1 MKQIVLPIIFSCIVS
16 QVLCL
21 KCYEWSDKTQLGET
35 VECPPE
41 ANACLK
47 AEAEVYK
54 TKGYARSCGMLEGD
68 AQDGDCIET
77 NTNDFGEAHVC
88 FCTSD
93 LCNQA
98 SSIVCNATYI
108 SVLLSIILC
117 QILRFMS

>member
-1 MKQIVLPIIFSCIVS
+1 MGKVIHFVKMKIYLILLILFCIAS
-16 QVLCL
+16 KGLCL

-68 AQDGDCIET
+68 AQDGDCIGPTRMILEKHKYVFVLVT
-77 NTNDFGEAHVC
+77 C
-88 FCTSD
+88 
-93 LCNQA
+93 
-98 SSIVCNATYI
+98 ATK
-108 SVLLSIILC
+108 L
-117 QILRFMS
+117 

>member
-1 MKQIVLPIIFSCIVS
+1 MTQIDYEIFS
-16 QVLCL
+16 L
-21 KCYEWSDKTQLGET
+21 
-35 VECPPE
+35 
-41 ANACLK
+41 
-47 AEAEVYK
+47 EVYK

-117 QILRFMS
+117 QILEI

>member
-1 MKQIVLPIIFSCIVS
+1 MIQRDYEIFS
-16 QVLCL
+16 L
-21 KCYEWSDKTQLGET
+21 
-35 VECPPE
+35 
-41 ANACLK
+41 
-47 AEAEVYK
+47 EVYK

-98 SSIVCNATYI
+98 SSIVCNTTYI

-117 QILRFMS
+117 QILDI